1 MVPTDNKS
9 TTGLQKKL
17 LVTGASGFL
26 GWHICQQATK
36 EWIVYGIHR
45 SHPIALKDIYP
56 VKIDLTDPGLFE
68 KTLGEMRPDAVVHT
82 AGATDPNWC
91 QENPEASERVNVN
104 VTSRLAEWC
113 AEFRIPLV
121 FTSSDLVFEGMDP
134 PYHEDSLTNPVC
146 RYGEQKVRAEQTIGE
161 IYPEALVCRMPLM
174 FGWTGSELNNL
185 DYHVIQSLGRGETV
199 SLFTDEYRTPVD
211 GESAAK
217 GILHFLGKA
226 RGVLHLGGKTRISR
240 YGMGKKLE
248 DMLGLKESTINPVKQ
263 KDIVKPAPRPADVSL
278 NSSKAFGMGYDP
290 MALDSAL
297 EEAIKNLD
305 AGRRSRLHQGSRPA

>member
-1 MVPTDNKS
+1 MILVPK
-9 TTGLQKKL
+9 QKHPIPGKRL
-17 LVTGASGFL
+17 IVTGASGFL
-26 GWHICQQATK
+26 GWHICRKAVD
-36 EWIVYGIHR
+36 EWTVCGVHR
-45 SHPIALKDIYP
+45 SHPIHLNGIRAINIDI
-56 VKIDLTDPGLFE
+56 TDRHQFE
-68 KTLGEMRPDAVVHT
+68 KTFQEINPDAVVHT
-82 AGATDPNWC
+82 AAATDPNWC
-91 QENPEASERVNVN
+91 QVYPEGSEIMN
-104 VTSRLAEWC
+104 VTVTSWIAEWC
-113 AEFRIPLV
+113 AESQIPLA

-134 PYHEDSLTNPVC
+134 PYHEDSPTNPVC

-185 DYHVIQSLGRGETV
+185 DYHVIQSLRRGETV